1 MGYCNITLG
10 MYKEDVD
17 DLFNFCTSEK
27 IMKILKT
34 ATYKEIDVSVEVAV
48 GDKEE
53 NIRKVVIIQIED
65 ELWDVRDCEIMELE
79 YYIAQHN
86 CIFIKIPIE
95 VTKPI
100 QYKQYSLSKKYVDLA
115 ETSAISKVIKLK
127 RCVEID
133 ENAKDLT

>member
-17 DLFNFCTSEK
+17 GLFNFCRSEK
-27 IMKILKT
+27 VMKILKN
-34 ATYKEIDVSVEVAV
+34 ATYKEIDVSVEVVV

-53 NIRKVVIIQIED
+53 DIRKVIIIQIED
-65 ELWDVRDCEIMELE
+65 ELWDDYDVDIIELE
-79 YYIAQHN
+79 DYISQHN
-86 CIFIKIPIE
+86 CVFIKIPIE
-95 VTKPI
+95 VSKPI
-100 QYKQYSLSKKYVDLA
+100 KHKLYTLSTKYVDLA